1 MTPRSLAVE
10 AFASH
15 LLRGTL
21 MQGRYPDVIV
31 DASLAEEVQSLLE
44 DVQVK
49 HLRPVVELEGE
60 ERPPAVGIIGN
71 AISFVLFLSPMP
83 TFFRICKKKS
93 VEHFSVVPYVAT
105 LLNCMLWVLYG
116 LPFVKPNSTLIITIN
131 GAGTVIELIYIFIY
145 LLYSDGSRRIKAL
158 VLLFTDITFVAVV
171 TAIILSIF
179 KSHERRTLIVG
190 ILCIIFCIMMYASPL
205 SIMKRVIR
213 TKSVEYMPLYLSIA
227 YFFNGLCWT
236 TYSLIHLDV
245 NLTIIALIPNAIGL
259 LFAIAQL
266 LLHAIYNKSTK
277 QQPNEV
283 KSEVA
288 LSEVNI
294 TH

>member
-1 MTPRSLAVE
+1 MVSADQIRT
-10 AFASH
+10 
-15 LLRGTL
+15 
-21 MQGRYPDVIV
+21 
-31 DASLAEEVQSLLE
+31 
-44 DVQVK
+44 
-49 HLRPVVELEGE
+49 
-60 ERPPAVGIIGN
+60 AVGIIGN
-71 AISFVLFLSPMP
+71 AISFILFLSPMP
-83 TFFRICKKKS
+83 TFFRICKNKS

-145 LLYSDGSRRIKAL
+145 LLYSDRSRRTKAL
-158 VLLFTDITFVAVV
+158 LLLFIDIAFIVVVA
-171 TAIILSIF
+171 AIVLSILR
-179 KSHERRTLIVG
+179 SHERRTLIVG

-205 SIMKRVIR
+205 SILKRVIR
-213 TKSVEYMPLYLSIA
+213 SKSVEYMPLYLSIA

-245 NLTIIALIPNAIGL
+245 NLTIPNAIGL

-266 LLHAIYNKSTK
+266 LLHVIYNKSTK
-277 QQPNEV
+277 QQPNDV

>member
-1 MTPRSLAVE
+1 MVSADQIRT
-10 AFASH
+10 
-15 LLRGTL
+15 
-21 MQGRYPDVIV
+21 
-31 DASLAEEVQSLLE
+31 
-44 DVQVK
+44 
-49 HLRPVVELEGE
+49 
-60 ERPPAVGIIGN
+60 AVGIIGN
-71 AISFVLFLSPMP
+71 AISFILFLSPMP
-83 TFFRICKKKS
+83 TFYRICKNKY

-158 VLLFTDITFVAVV
+158 LLLFTDIAFIVIVA
-171 TAIILSIF
+171 AIVLSIF

-213 TKSVEYMPLYLSIA
+213 TKSTEYMPLYLSIA

-236 TYSLIHLDV
+236 TYSLIHLDI
-245 NLTIIALIPNAIGL
+245 NLTIPNAIGL

-277 QQPNEV
+277 QQSNEGKNEV
-283 KSEVA
+283 T